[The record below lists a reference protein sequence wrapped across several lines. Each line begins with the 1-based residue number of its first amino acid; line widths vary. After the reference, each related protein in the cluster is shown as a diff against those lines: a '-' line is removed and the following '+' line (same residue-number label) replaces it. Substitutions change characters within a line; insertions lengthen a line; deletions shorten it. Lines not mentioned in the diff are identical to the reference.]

1 MLNEQEMVIMF
12 KLLSVALVSLFVFSG
27 GVYAGDMKKDAMMTK
42 GDTMKKDAMAKK
54 DEMMSKGDGKKKDA
68 HMSSGMKKDSMNSDS
83 MKKDTMKKMDT
94 MKK

>member
-1 MLNEQEMVIMF
+1 MF
-12 KLLSVALVSLFVFSG
+12 KLLSVALGSFLVFSG
-27 GVYAGDMKKDAMMTK
+27 GVFAGHIKNDAMMTK